1 MGNRTYL
8 KIKILNIEN
17 GGFGSDDDFLAFS
30 GEFFLLHF
38 AIGESKNWGTEIT
51 GITIGRRD
59 RSR

>member
-30 GEFFLLHF
+30 GDFFCFILPSVNRKIGVQKLL
-38 AIGESKNWGTEIT
+38 E
-51 GITIGRRD
+51 
-59 RSR
+59 